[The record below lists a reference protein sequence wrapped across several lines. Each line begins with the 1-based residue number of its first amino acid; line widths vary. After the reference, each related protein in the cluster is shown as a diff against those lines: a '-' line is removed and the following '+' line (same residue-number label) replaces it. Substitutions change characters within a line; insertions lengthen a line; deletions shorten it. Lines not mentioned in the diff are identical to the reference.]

1 MRESANPMEKKVGVT
16 SEICMFKY
24 GTGFLPITILLNVL
38 SATKYSSGLG
48 RGYPRMI
55 PRRVRRAS

>member
-1 MRESANPMEKKVGVT
+1 MRESANAMEKKVGVT

-38 SATKYSSGLG
+38 SATKYSS
-48 RGYPRMI
+48 
-55 PRRVRRAS
+55 